1 MPGKQKECSTC
12 HKQMRSDNLLRHENV
27 SEGKKRTI
35 LTSDSKYDYQKKG
48 NDLQL
53 SRFANNLINDNQDS
67 GDFNSTSTVN
77 WNDNTVG
84 NPGKIPTMHEA
95 T

>member
-27 SEGKKRTI
+27 CEGKNRTT
-35 LTSDSKYDYQKKG
+35 LTSDSKYNYQKKG

-53 SRFANNLINDNQDS
+53 SRFANNIINDKQDS
-67 GDFNSTSTVN
+67 GAFNSSSIGN
-77 WNDNTVG
+77 GKDNSRG
-84 NPGKIPTMHEA
+84 NPD
-95 T
+95 